1 MVIDATAAGCILPP
15 MESKT
20 AAGRHV
26 STLFHSRRKTLIG
39 VIHLLPLPGSPR
51 WKGDWAEVL
60 ESAMAD
66 ARALEQGGAD
76 AIEIENF
83 GDVPFTKGSVGPETV
98 ACMGAVASAIRAA
111 VGLPIGFNVLRND
124 ARAGLG
130 LATAYRGAFIRVNV
144 LTGAMLT
151 DQGIIEGDAHAVLR
165 LRRALCP
172 HTLILADVHV
182 KHAVPMGSLS
192 IEQSARDTIERGLAD
207 ALIISGQGT
216 GLATDLE
223 DVRRVR
229 KSCPNA
235 RLLLG
240 SGVTVENVASFLPVA
255 DGFIVGTSLKTG
267 GRVENPV
274 DLKRVAAIRK
284 AID

>member
-1 MVIDATAAGCILPP
+1 
-15 MESKT
+15 MEPKI
-20 AAGRHV
+20 AAGRHA

-39 VIHLLPLPGSPR
+39 VIHLLPLPGSPL

-60 ESAMAD
+60 ERATAD
-66 ARALEQGGAD
+66 ARAFEQGGAD
-76 AIEIENF
+76 ALEIENF
-83 GDVPFTKGSVGPETV
+83 GDVPFSKGSVSPETV
-98 ACMGAVASAIRAA
+98 ACMGAAASAVRAA

-151 DQGIIEGDAHAVLR
+151 DQGLIEGEAYAVLR

-172 HTLILADVHV
+172 QALILADVHV
-182 KHAVPMGSLS
+182 KHAVPVGPLS

-216 GLATDLE
+216 GMPTDVE
-223 DVRRVR
+223 DVRRAR
-229 KSCPNA
+229 KACPNA

-240 SGVTVENVASFLPVA
+240 SGVTVENIASFLPLA
-255 DGFIVGTSLKTG
+255 DGFIVGTSLKRA

-274 DLKRVAAIRK
+274 DMKRVAAIRK
-284 AID
+284 AMD